1 MFKGSITALI
11 TPFKGGEIDWDSFEN
26 LVEWQIEQG
35 AHGLVPC
42 GTTGESPTL
51 SYDEHMAI
59 VERCVAM
66 VKKRIPVIAGT
77 GSNSTKEAIELT
89 QHAKDVG
96 ADGALI
102 VTPYYN
108 KPTQE
113 GMIAHYTA
121 IHDSVSLPILIYNI
135 PGRCVVDMNPQTM
148 GRLAR
153 LPGIV
158 GVKDSCG
165 DLARPLETA
174 RECGADF
181 IQLSGDDVT
190 AGAFLAQGGHGVIS
204 VVANIAPALCA
215 GMQNAWHNGDLIT
228 FSSLRDRLAL
238 LAKDLFCESNPA
250 PVKYAASRL
259 GLCSDEVRLPLLPAS
274 TAARSK
280 VEAAMAHAGL
290 PVENSA
296 EKSAVSR

>member
-1 MFKGSITALI
+1 
-11 TPFKGGEIDWDSFEN
+11 
-26 LVEWQIEQG
+26 
-35 AHGLVPC
+35 
-42 GTTGESPTL
+42 
-51 SYDEHMAI
+51 MAI
-59 VERCVAM
+59 VERCVAV

-121 IHDSVSLPILIYNI
+121 IHDAVALPILIYNI
-135 PGRCVVDMNPQTM
+135 PGRCVVDMSPQTM
-148 GRLAR
+148 GRLAK
-153 LPGIV
+153 LPNIV

-165 DLARPLETA
+165 DLSRPLETA
-174 RECGADF
+174 RECGPDF

-190 AGAFLAQGGHGVIS
+190 AAAFLAQGGHGVIS
-204 VVANIAPALCA
+204 VVSNIAPALCA
-215 GMQNAWHNGDLIT
+215 GMQNAWRAGDLAE
-228 FSSLRDRLAL
+228 FARLRDQLAP

-259 GLCSDEVRLPLLPAS
+259 GLCGGEVRLPLLPAS
-274 TAARSK
+274 ATARAK
-280 VEAAMAHAGL
+280 VDAAMAHAGL
-290 PVENSA
+290 AASA
-296 EKSAVSR
+296 QNKITATLR